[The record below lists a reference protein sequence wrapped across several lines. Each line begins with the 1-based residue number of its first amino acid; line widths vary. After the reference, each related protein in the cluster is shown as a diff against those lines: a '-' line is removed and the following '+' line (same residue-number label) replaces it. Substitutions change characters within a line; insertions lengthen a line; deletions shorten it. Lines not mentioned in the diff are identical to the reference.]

1 MDTSEARNRKVVSVE
16 KFDLEIPETAH
27 QISSGSD
34 SSILIF
40 LFVYFYL
47 LLYIFLYCFAS
58 LFGCYDESTCRLLR
72 DLENTFALSLESV
85 YSIGNCCSVF

>member
-34 SSILIF
+34 SSYLSLCIF
-40 LFVYFYL
+40 LFISH
-47 LLYIFLYCFAS
+47 YIFLSCFVS
-58 LFGCYDESTCRLLR
+58 LFGCYNESTCRLLR

-85 YSIGNCCSVF
+85 YSIGDWCSVF